1 MEIILASSVVWVG
14 MAIACAIVATNKG
27 RSGFGWFL
35 LGLLFS
41 LIALIIVLVLPSL
54 RADPDAPSDE
64 THVKC
69 PHCAE
74 YIKREAIKCKHCGE
88 AVEPSPAPKA
98 IEHPH
103 NASAIKAE
111 QLGARRDGHFW
122 VFDGHRFASA
132 GDVIA
137 FVQHRRT

>member
-1 MEIILASSVVWVG
+1 MEIAIFWIG
-14 MAIACAIVATNKG
+14 MAVACAIVATNKG

-35 LGLLFS
+35 LGLLLS

-88 AVEPSPAPKA
+88 AVTPQPMAAQPAHAPD
-98 IEHPH
+98 PYTG
-103 NASAIKAE
+103 NAERI
-111 QLGARRDGHFW
+111 GATRIGKYWGYGGKTFETAQQVVEYAQNPRP
-122 VFDGHRFASA
+122 
-132 GDVIA
+132 
-137 FVQHRRT
+137 